1 MKTKDI
7 IIYEKD
13 YSVCNFLYITLLVP
27 RIEFKLQ
34 HSFPKYDASAMGS
47 ISNEDE
53 FQLDFPT
60 GFRYNRDSVGYFF
73 VLRLFGFGIK
83 IDRQWDY

>member
-27 RIEFKLQ
+27 RIEFKFQ
-34 HSFPKYDASAMGS
+34 HSFPNYDDSAMGS

-53 FQLDFPT
+53 FRLDFPT
-60 GFRYNRDSVGYFF
+60 GIRYNRDSIGYFF
-73 VLRLFGFGIK
+73 TLRLCGFGIR
-83 IDRQWDY
+83 IYRQSNY